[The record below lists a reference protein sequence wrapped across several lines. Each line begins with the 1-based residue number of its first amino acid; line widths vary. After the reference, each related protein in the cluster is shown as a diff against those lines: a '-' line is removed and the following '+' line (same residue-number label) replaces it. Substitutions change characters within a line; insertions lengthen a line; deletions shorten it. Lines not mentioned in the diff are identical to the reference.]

1 MRTALALLVC
11 LLLLAFTSQQD
22 SRSDSAFLSAPLA
35 GSLALSGTFGELRPG
50 HFHAGIDLK
59 GPVGQ
64 PVMAAAKGYIER
76 IGVNA
81 GGYGKV
87 LYLRHPN
94 GSTTVYA
101 HLDRFRPE
109 LEDWVKSMQY
119 ARESYELDLYPE
131 RGRFA
136 YEQGET
142 LGFIGMSGR
151 SFGPHLHFE
160 LRRGQYAFNPLR
172 AGISAADHRPPVLL
186 ALRLHELRDNQA
198 ESNRR
203 HFNLRKAGR
212 AWRLPNSDTLYT
224 HAPYAAFSLL
234 TYDQADGAENRNGIY
249 RLEFWVND
257 TLAFKFHLDSL
268 NLWESRSFNAHIDYA
283 TQIEDSQLFTRCWQ
297 LPGNTADIYAPGG
310 GVLALPAGT
319 ATKLRFVAFDLAGN
333 STFLECWLKARLGA
347 ANPPPAPLYNYLLPF
362 NEASILSEPSL
373 KAHFPAGSFYE
384 DLRLYYQAVAEES
397 YNIYSLVHQLH
408 DLRVPVHHSFQLA
421 IRPTRAIPE
430 PLLPKAFIAHCNARG
445 ETVNYG
451 GQWREGW
458 LHTQANALGD
468 YYIMLDTVPPR
479 IEPLLFREDMR
490 NEGRFA
496 FRITDNFTAGP
507 GQQTLYY
514 RGTIDGSWALFSFDQ
529 KNSRLECRLE
539 DSLAPGRHQLRL
551 EVWDALGN
559 MTVFEEGFMR
569 R

>member
-1 MRTALALLVC
+1 MRTALASLVC

-22 SRSDSAFLSAPLA
+22 SRPDSAFLTAPLA

-59 GPVGQ
+59 GPVGE
-64 PVMAAAKGYIER
+64 PVLAAAQGYIER
-76 IGVNA
+76 IGINA

-109 LEDWVKSMQY
+109 VEDWVKGMQY

-136 YEQGET
+136 YQQGET

-160 LRRGQYAFNPLR
+160 LRRGEQAFNPLR
-172 AGISAADHRPPVLL
+172 AGIAAADHRPPVLL
-186 ALRLHELRDNQA
+186 ALRLHELRDNQT
-198 ESNRR
+198 EFNRW

-212 AWRLPNSDTLYT
+212 AYRLPNSDTLYT
-224 HAPYAAFSLL
+224 DAPYAAFSLL
-234 TYDQADGAENRNGIY
+234 TFDQADGAENRNGIY
-249 RLEFWVND
+249 RLELWVND
-257 TLAFKFHLDSL
+257 TLSFKFHLDSL
-268 NLWESRSFNAHIDYA
+268 LLWQSRYFNAHVDYA
-283 TQIEDSQLFTRCWQ
+283 AQIEDGQLFNRCWQ
-297 LPGNTADIYAPGG
+297 LPGNAADIYASGG
-310 GVLALPAGT
+310 GGLALAAGG

-333 STFLECWLKARLGA
+333 STFLECWLKARLA
-347 ANPPPAPLYNYLLPF
+347 AAALPPAPLYHYLLPF

-384 DLRLYYQAVAEES
+384 DLHLHYQAVAEES

-408 DLRVPVHHSFQLA
+408 DLRVPVHHAFQLG

-430 PLLPKAFIAHCNARG
+430 PLLSKAFIAYCDKSHRTINC
-445 ETVNYG
+445 G
-451 GQWREGW
+451 GQWKDGW
-458 LHTQANALGD
+458 LYAQTNALGD

-479 IEPLLFREDMR
+479 IEPLRFREDMR
-490 NEGRFA
+490 GENRFA
-496 FRITDNFTAGP
+496 FRITDNFPSGANTP
-507 GQQTLYY
+507 ELRY
-514 RGTIDGSWALFSFDQ
+514 RGTIDGRWALFSFDQ

-539 DSLAPGRHQLRL
+539 DSLASGRHQLRL

-559 MTVFEEGFMR
+559 MTVFEQAFMK
-569 R
+569 